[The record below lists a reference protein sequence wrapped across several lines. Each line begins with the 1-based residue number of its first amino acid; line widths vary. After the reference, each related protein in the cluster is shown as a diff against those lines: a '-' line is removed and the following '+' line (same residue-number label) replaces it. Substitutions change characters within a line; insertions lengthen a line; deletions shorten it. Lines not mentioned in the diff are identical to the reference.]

1 MSAFQSSSTPIPVT
15 MRTSF
20 STMTRPGED
29 ERLCALGCS
38 VCVGDLPVSGV
49 VFNTWNGYTEGYA
62 AVPTLENGD
71 ADFRW
76 MQELFS

>member
-1 MSAFQSSSTPIPVT
+1 
-15 MRTSF
+15 MR
-20 STMTRPGED
+20 E
-29 ERLCALGCS
+29 LS
-38 VCVGDLPVSGV
+38 VQGI